1 MIVVDVP
8 RLFNAQC
15 LVTKRSDPERGPY
28 IDLLRDFDMDHQGR
42 MYISRL
48 AVESMARKLGL
59 ISGDED
65 LLRDRVAEL
74 ERQLEEAQRELE
86 SLREFEQAANYTMTH
101 FGQKVRKK
109 PGRKP
114 KQPQE
119 A

>member
-15 LVTKRSDPERGPY
+15 LVLKRSDPERGPY
-28 IDLLRDFDMDHQGR
+28 IDLLRDFDMAHQGR
-42 MYISRL
+42 MYVSRV
-48 AVESMARKLGL
+48 AVESMARELGL
-59 ISGDED
+59 ISGDESE
-65 LLRDRVAEL
+65 LRNRVAKLEGEL
-74 ERQLEEAQRELE
+74 GEANLELE
-86 SLREFEQAANYTMTH
+86 SLREFEQSANYTLSH

-114 KQPQE
+114 KESQE